1 MRHSRSAVSFLVL
14 AAALSAGCAGDP
26 VSTEATASGV
36 ARAVVEPVF
45 VTLGGFNSCFRTAD
59 GPTPVG
65 SDRWAK
71 SARLTQ
77 RFTHGDPRWVRGCFD
92 GAGRLYWISSVAPM
106 VVRST
111 GTDALVPFVLA
122 VADRAG
128 GERRPVYLHGHSYG
142 GWVATLTAA
151 ALPSTV
157 DLRLLVTVDPIS
169 PAHCAVSSYLRA
181 LASPAAA
188 PWILAGCQRAPTDV
202 SVDTR
207 QRVLGR
213 LPDGGWRHY
222 YQRNFLPL
230 RSSAFEGA
238 PQPHRTYD
246 VSAFLTH
253 NGGAHPSWN
262 AHSGIDELSVV
273 RYTLEASIERDLAG
287 D

>member
-1 MRHSRSAVSFLVL
+1 MRPSRSTCSLLVL
-14 AAALSAGCAGDP
+14 AAAFGGCAGDP
-26 VSTEATASGV
+26 SGTAATASGF
-36 ARAVVEPVF
+36 ARASAEPVI
-45 VTLGGFNSCFRTAD
+45 VTVGGFNSCYRTTA
-59 GPTPVG
+59 GPTPAG

-92 GAGRLYWISSVAPM
+92 GGGRLYWVSSAAPT

-111 GTDALVPFVLA
+111 STDALVPFVLA
-122 VADRAG
+122 VAERAG

-142 GWVATLTAA
+142 GWVAAQTAA
-151 ALPSTV
+151 ALPSSV
-157 DLRLLVTVDPIS
+157 DLRMLVTVDPIS
-169 PAHCAVSSYLRA
+169 PAHCAVASYLRA
-181 LASPAAA
+181 VASPAAA
-188 PWILAGCQRAPTDV
+188 PWVLAGCQRAPTDV
-202 SVDTR
+202 GADMR
-207 QRVLGR
+207 RWVLDR

-238 PQPHRTYD
+238 PPPHRSYD

-273 RYTLEASIERDLAG
+273 WYTLEASIERDLTG